1 MEITLFVILDCIL
14 YSRGQNLL
22 SQIPWEEKL
31 LHVFELMDFRLI
43 GRAIPCC
50 PDPCPST
57 SDIEKY
63 LEIKDRLRQD
73 RGREPI

>member
-1 MEITLFVILDCIL
+1 
-14 YSRGQNLL
+14 
-22 SQIPWEEKL
+22 
-31 LHVFELMDFRLI
+31 MDLRLI

-50 PDPCPST
+50 PDACPST

-73 RGREPI
+73 RGRELI